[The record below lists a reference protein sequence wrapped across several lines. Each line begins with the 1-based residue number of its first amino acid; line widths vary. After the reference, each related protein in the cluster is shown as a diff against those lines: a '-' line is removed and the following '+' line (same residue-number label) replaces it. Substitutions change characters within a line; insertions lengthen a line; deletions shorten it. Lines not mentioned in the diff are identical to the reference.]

1 MFGSSQAK
9 NVICCFLISL
19 SFTHFHVAVFGRT
32 RDILHGQNDVL
43 HDNFTVLRA

>member
-19 SFTHFHVAVFGRT
+19 SFTHFHAAVFRRT

-43 HDNFTVLRA
+43 HDNFTVL